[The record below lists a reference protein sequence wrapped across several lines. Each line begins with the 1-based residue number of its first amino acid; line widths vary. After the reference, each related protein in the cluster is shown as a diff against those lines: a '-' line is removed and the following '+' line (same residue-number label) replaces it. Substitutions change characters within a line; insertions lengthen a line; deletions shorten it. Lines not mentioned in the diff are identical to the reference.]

1 MGKIKNTVLSV
12 CGGFIKNW
20 KTPPEGRYMT
30 FKEIA
35 SLSGG
40 GIGVRAITYC
50 VSQMILSVGNSLIGN
65 TIGIDPIPLYIIY
78 VISLLSGFPLTALR
92 ARMIDNTRSMK
103 GKYRP
108 YLITMGIP
116 TMILGVMFTLMPY
129 EHMNLTMKCVTVLLF
144 NIGFQF
150 FYNFYCDSYDSL
162 INVLSP
168 NSIER
173 SDALSVRSI
182 VENLSPS
189 IVGLILPLFAEMITG
204 ERELYDLKIYRI
216 LYPPLVFIGFLISLI
231 VYKNTEE
238 KIVQAKSHY
247 AKIRFADAL
256 REVAKNKYFW
266 VISLAGWMGFLE
278 NSSNKVMEWM
288 YTYQKVCSPLQ
299 YTIIN
304 AIKDN
309 ASFWPN
315 IAGPYFIRKI
325 GKKKILVYTNLFSII
340 LILLMLPIVRNSST
354 PHIIWLLL
362 VVTFLNSFVTALGH
376 LMGPSINA
384 DIRDYQQYVSGERI
398 DGMFAAVGL
407 IGNVITMVTGSVL
420 PIIYDKVG
428 LNEATAKSLGYDGTN
443 VYEVLNDPAYFSS
456 ITSVLVIASVGGAIM
471 NVIPFFFYDLTETKQ
486 KSVVSVLKIRAMFE
500 DYGHNTLSDE
510 LLEEGC
516 KIIENAE
523 KYIGK
528 SPVDLKAAKKSLS
541 ANDYRSAKEENEQIE
556 ISEFIFNE
564 LNKFNTPSGKTSL
577 EYARIIYSA
586 GLDGFLTAE
595 LPAISDI
602 KNMPENTPEE
612 KQLRRATVRLVR
624 DIADAR
630 KTAVRYYP
638 DGIRKYDTEILDRL
652 CNKEN
657 HIEEKIFELSKKMKE
672 AKENGRNDKLAY
684 IREKLEKRKKEKA
697 DIHKQIKIQTKEYS
711 NYRRAAKPY
720 LDAIKT
726 VTQAENYACLDSI
739 KTLYN
744 NISIKQASRHI

>member
-1 MGKIKNTVLSV
+1 MGKIKDTVISV
-12 CGGFIKNW
+12 GTSFKNNW

-50 VSQMILSVGNSLIGN
+50 VSQMILSTGNSLIGN
-65 TIGIDPIPLYIIY
+65 TIGIDPIPLSVIY
-78 VISLLSGFPLTALR
+78 FISILSGFPLTALR
-92 ARMIDNTRSMK
+92 AKMIDNTRSMK

-116 TMILGVMFTLMPY
+116 TTILGMAFTLMPY
-129 EHMNLTMKCVTVLLF
+129 EHMNNTMKCITVLLF

-173 SDALSVRSI
+173 SDALSIRSI

-189 IVGLILPLFAEMITG
+189 IVGIILPLFAEMITG

-247 AKIRFADAL
+247 AKIRFVDAL
-256 REVAKNKYFW
+256 REVSKNKYFW

-278 NSSNKVMEWM
+278 NSSNKILEWM
-288 YTYQKVCSPLQ
+288 YTYQKVCSSLQ

-315 IAGPYFIRKI
+315 IVAPVFIRKI
-325 GKKKILVYTNLFSII
+325 GKKKILVYTNLLSIV

-407 IGNVITMVTGSVL
+407 IGSVITMGTSFVV
-420 PIIYDKVG
+420 PFIYDKVG
-428 LNEATAKSLGYDGTN
+428 LNKTTAEELGYDITN
-443 VYEVLNDPAYFSS
+443 VYEVLNNPEYFSN
-456 ITSVLVIASVGGAIM
+456 IASVLVIASVIGATM
-471 NVIPFFFYDLTETKQ
+471 NVIPLLFYDFTETKQ
-486 KSVVSVLKIRAMFE
+486 KAVISVLKIRAMFE
-500 DYGHNTLSDE
+500 DYGNNTLSDE
-510 LLEEGC
+510 LLSEGC
-516 KIIENAE
+516 EIIKESE
-523 KYIGK
+523 EYIGK
-528 SPVDLKAAKKSLS
+528 SPVDLKYAKKHLDKS
-541 ANDYRSAKEENEQIE
+541 AYRLAKAENEQIE
-556 ISEFIFNE
+556 IARFVYDE
-564 LNKFNTPSGKTSL
+564 LNKFNLPEGKTSL
-577 EYARIIYSA
+577 EYSRIILSA
-586 GLDGFLTAE
+586 GLDGFLNAE
-595 LPAISDI
+595 LPSAADV
-602 KNMPENTPEE
+602 KDMPCKTAED
-612 KQLRRATVRLVR
+612 KQLRRVTINLIR
-624 DIADAR
+624 DLIDAR
-630 KTAVRYYP
+630 KITDKYYKN
-638 DGIRKYDTEILDRL
+638 GIRKYDTAILDRL
-652 CNKEN
+652 YSKEN
-657 HIEEKIFELSKKMKE
+657 RIEQKLLDLSKMMKE
-672 AKENGRNDKLAY
+672 AKENGRNDKLPY
-684 IREKLEKRKKEKA
+684 IREKIEKRREEKA
-697 DIHKQIKIQTKEYS
+697 DIQKQIKAQTKAYS

-720 LDAIKT
+720 IDAVKT
-726 VTQAENYACLDSI
+726 VTQAENYACLDAI
-739 KTLYN
+739 KELYEKR
-744 NISIKQASRHI
+744 I

>member
-1 MGKIKNTVLSV
+1 MGKIKNTVVSV
-12 CGGFIKNW
+12 GRNFKNHW

-50 VSQMILSVGNSLIGN
+50 VSQMILSTSNSLIGN
-65 TIGIDPIPLYIIY
+65 TIGIDPIPLSIIH
-78 VISLLSGFPLTALR
+78 VISILSGFPLTALR

-108 YLITMGIP
+108 YLLTMGIP
-116 TMILGVMFTLMPY
+116 TTVLGIAFTLMPY
-129 EHMNLTMKCVTVLLF
+129 EHMSLMMKCITVLLF

-189 IVGLILPLFAEMITG
+189 IVGIILPLFAQMITG
-204 ERELYDLKIYRI
+204 ERELYDLRIYRI
-216 LYPPLVFIGFLISLI
+216 LYPPLIFIGFLISLI

-238 KIVQAKSHY
+238 RIVQAKSHY

-278 NSSNKVMEWM
+278 NSSNKIMEWM

-304 AIKDN
+304 TIKDN

-315 IAGPYFIRKI
+315 VVAPYFIRKI
-325 GKKKILVYTNLFSII
+325 GKKKILVYTNLFSIV
-340 LILLMLPIVRNSST
+340 LILLMLPIVRNSSA

-362 VVTFLNSFVTALGH
+362 VVTFFNSFVTALGH

-407 IGNVITMVTGSVL
+407 IGSVITMGTSFVI
-420 PIIYDKVG
+420 PAIYKKVG
-428 LNEATAKSLGYDGTN
+428 LNAETAQSLGYDVSN

-456 ITSVLVIASVGGAIM
+456 ITSVLVIASVIGAIM

-486 KSVVSVLKIRAMFE
+486 KSVVRVLKIRAMFE
-500 DYGHNTLSDE
+500 DYGNRTLSDE
-510 LLEEGC
+510 LLAEGC
-516 KIIENAE
+516 EIIREAE
-523 KYIGK
+523 EYIGK
-528 SPVDLKAAKKSLS
+528 SPVDLKYAKKHLQKD
-541 ANDYRSAKEENEQIE
+541 AFELAKAENEQIE
-556 ISEFIFNE
+556 ISQFIFDE
-564 LNKFNTPSGKTSL
+564 LNKFSTPEGRANL
-577 EYARIIYSA
+577 EYAKTIYSA
-586 GLDGFLTAE
+586 GLGGFLNAE
-595 LPAISDI
+595 LPTMADI
-602 KNMPENTPEE
+602 KNMPENTAEE
-612 KQLRRATVRLVR
+612 KQLRRAAVSLAR

-630 KTAVRYYP
+630 KTADKYYP
-638 DGIRKYDTEILDRL
+638 NGIRKYDVSVLDRL
-652 CNKEN
+652 CDKEN
-657 HIEEKIFELSKKMKE
+657 RIETKLLELSKKMKE
-672 AKENGRNDKLAY
+672 AKESGRNDKLPY
-684 IREKLEKRKKEKA
+684 IREKIEKRRKEKA
-697 DIHKQIKIQTKEYS
+697 EVQKQIKAASKEYS

-720 LDAIKT
+720 LDAVKT
-726 VTQAENYACLDSI
+726 VTQAENYGCLDAI
-739 KTLYN
+739 RAFYKERVIN
-744 NISIKQASRHI
+744 VN

>member
-1 MGKIKNTVLSV
+1 MKKTKINLGAILSKFKNH
-12 CGGFIKNW
+12 W
-20 KTPPEGRYMT
+20 KKPPEGRYMT
-30 FKEIA
+30 YKEIL

-50 VSQMILSVGNSLIGN
+50 VSQMILATGNTLIGN

-116 TMILGVMFTLMPY
+116 TTVLGIAFTLMPY
-129 EHMNLTMKCVTVLLF
+129 EYMSLTMKCITVLLF

-173 SDALSVRSI
+173 SDALSIRSI
-182 VENLSPS
+182 IENLSPS
-189 IVGLILPLFAEMITG
+189 IVGIILPLFAQMITG
-204 ERELYDLKIYRI
+204 ERELFDLRIYRI
-216 LYPPLVFIGFLISLI
+216 LYPPLIFVGFLISLV

-256 REVAKNKYFW
+256 KEVAKNKYFW

-278 NSSNKVMEWM
+278 NSSNSIMQWM
-288 YTYQKVCSPLQ
+288 YSYQKVCSPAQ
-299 YTIIN
+299 YSIIST
-304 AIKDN
+304 IKDN

-315 IAGPYFIRKI
+315 VVAPYFIRKI
-325 GKKKILVYTNLFSII
+325 GKKKILVISNLLSIG

-354 PHIIWLLL
+354 PNIIWLLL

-407 IGNVITMVTGSVL
+407 IGNVITMITGSVL

-428 LNEATAKSLGYDGTN
+428 LNEATAQSLGYSGSN
-443 VYEVLNDPAYFSS
+443 VYEVLNDPTYFSNIS
-456 ITSVLVIASVGGAIM
+456 SVLVIASVIGAIM

-486 KSVVSVLKIRAMFE
+486 KSIVNVLKIRAMFE
-500 DYGHNTLSDE
+500 DFGNNALSDD
-510 LLEEGC
+510 LLAEGY
-516 KIIENAE
+516 KIILEAKE
-523 KYIGK
+523 YADKTT
-528 SPVDLKAAKKSLS
+528 VDLKKAKKKLS
-541 ANDYRSAKEENEQIE
+541 KKEYENAKIQNEKVE
-556 ISEFIFNE
+556 IAKFILNE
-564 LNKFNTPSGKTSL
+564 LDRFESVEGKASL
-577 EYARIIYSA
+577 DYAQIIYSE
-586 GLDGFLTAE
+586 GLDGFLDAPIPTMQDVANMKPNTAE
-595 LPAISDI
+595 EKALRKNIISLI
-602 KNMPENTPEE
+602 
-612 KQLRRATVRLVR
+612 R
-624 DIADAR
+624 DLDDAR
-630 KTAVRYYP
+630 KTAAKYFQN
-638 DGIRKYDTEILDRL
+638 GIKEFDTSVIDKLYDEENQLEAKLFDL
-652 CNKEN
+652 AKE
-657 HIEEKIFELSKKMKE
+657 MKT
-672 AKENGRNDKLAY
+672 AKENGENNKFAQ
-684 IREKLEKRKKEKA
+684 IREKSEICRKEKA
-697 DIHKQIKIQTKEYS
+697 EIQKQIKAATKEYS

-726 VTQAENYACLDSI
+726 VTQAENYRCLDSI
-739 KTLYN
+739 EALYKEKVTN
-744 NISIKQASRHI
+744 VE

>member
-1 MGKIKNTVLSV
+1 MGKLKNTVVSATKN
-12 CGGFIKNW
+12 FISGW

-116 TMILGVMFTLMPY
+116 TTVLGMAFTLMPY
-129 EHMNLTMKCVTVLLF
+129 EHMTLTAKCVTVLLF

-173 SDALSVRSI
+173 SDALSIRSI

-204 ERELYDLKIYRI
+204 ERELYDLRIYRI
-216 LYPPLVFIGFLISLI
+216 LYPPLIFIGFLISLI

-247 AKIRFADAL
+247 AKIRFTDAL

-278 NSSNKVMEWM
+278 NSSNNILQCM

-299 YTIIN
+299 YTIIST
-304 AIKDN
+304 IKDN

-315 IAGPYFIRKI
+315 LAGPYFIRKI
-325 GKKKILVYTNLFSII
+325 GKKKILIYTNIFSIF

-362 VVTFLNSFVTALGH
+362 VVTFFNSFVTALGH

-407 IGNVITMVTGSVL
+407 IGNVITMITGSVL
-420 PIIYDKVG
+420 PVIYDKVG
-428 LNEATAKSLGYDGTN
+428 LNQATAKALGYSGDV

-456 ITSVLVIASVGGAIM
+456 ISSVLVIASVVGAIM

-500 DYGHNTLSDE
+500 DYGNKTLSDE
-510 LLEEGC
+510 LLTEGC
-516 KIIENAE
+516 DIIRNAE
-523 KYIGK
+523 KYISK
-528 SPVDLKAAKKSLS
+528 VPVDLKKAKKSLS
-541 ANDYRSAKEENEQIE
+541 KNDYRLLKAENEQIE
-556 ISEFIFNE
+556 ISDFIFDE
-564 LNKFNTPSGKTSL
+564 LNKFSTPDGKASL
-577 EYARIIYSA
+577 EYAKIIYSA
-586 GLDGFLTAE
+586 GLEGFLNAE
-595 LPAISDI
+595 LPTMSDI
-602 KNMPENTPEE
+602 KNMPENTAEE
-612 KQLRRATVRLVR
+612 KQLRRAAVNLVR

-630 KTAVRYYP
+630 KTAAKHYP
-638 DGIRKYDTEILDRL
+638 NGIRKYDTAILDRL
-652 CNKEN
+652 YAKEN
-657 HIEEKIFELSKKMKE
+657 RIEATIFELSKKMKE
-672 AKENGRNDKLAY
+672 AKENKRNDKLPY
-684 IREKLEKRKKEKA
+684 IREKIENRRKEKA
-697 DIHKQIKIQTKEYS
+697 DIQKQIKAETKVYS

-720 LDAIKT
+720 IDAIKT
-726 VTQAENYACLDSI
+726 VTQAENYSCLDAIMCLYEKSI
-739 KTLYN
+739 
-744 NISIKQASRHI
+744 

>member
-1 MGKIKNTVLSV
+1 MGKIKNTVVSV
-12 CGGFIKNW
+12 SKGFVKNW
-20 KTPPEGRYMT
+20 KTPPEGRYMS

-50 VSQMILSVGNSLIGN
+50 VSQMILSTGNTLIGN
-65 TIGIDPIPLYIIY
+65 TIGIDPIPLSIIY
-78 VISLLSGFPLTALR
+78 FISILSGFPLTALR

-116 TMILGVMFTLMPY
+116 TTILGIAFTLMPY
-129 EHMNLTMKCVTVLLF
+129 ENMSLTVKCVTVLLF

-173 SDALSVRSI
+173 SDALSIRSI

-189 IVGLILPLFAEMITG
+189 IVGIILPLFAEMITG

-216 LYPPLVFIGFLISLI
+216 LYPPLVFVGFLISLI

-247 AKIRFADAL
+247 AKIRFTDAL

-278 NSSNKVMEWM
+278 SSANNILQWM
-288 YTYQKVCSPLQ
+288 YTYQKVCSSLQ

-315 IAGPYFIRKI
+315 IVAPFFIRKI
-325 GKKKILVYTNLFSII
+325 GKKKILLYTNLFSIV

-362 VVTFLNSFVTALGH
+362 VVTFFNSFVTALGH

-407 IGNVITMVTGSVL
+407 IGSVITMGTGFVL

-428 LNEATAKSLGYDGTN
+428 LNQATAQALGYDGSN
-443 VYEVLNDPAYFSS
+443 VYEVLNDPSYFSNIS
-456 ITSVLVIASVGGAIM
+456 SVLVMASVLGAIM
-471 NVIPFFFYDLTETKQ
+471 NVVPFFFYDLTETKQ

-500 DYGHNTLSDE
+500 DYGNKTLSDE
-510 LLEEGC
+510 LLIEGC
-516 KIIENAE
+516 EIIRNAE
-523 KYIGK
+523 EYIAK
-528 SPVDLKAAKKSLS
+528 TPVDLKKAKKSL
-541 ANDYRSAKEENEQIE
+541 AKNEYRSTKEENEQIE
-556 ISEFIFNE
+556 ISRFIFDE
-564 LNKFNTPSGKTSL
+564 LNKFSTPDGKASL
-577 EYARIIYSA
+577 EYARIIYSS
-586 GLDGFLTAE
+586 GLDGFLSAD
-595 LPAISDI
+595 LPTMSDI
-602 KNMPENTPEE
+602 KNMPENTAEE
-612 KQLRRATVRLVR
+612 KQLRRAAVSLVR
-624 DIADAR
+624 DINDAR
-630 KTAVRYYP
+630 KTADKYYP
-638 DGIRKYDTEILDRL
+638 NGIRKYDTAILDRL
-652 CNKEN
+652 YEKEN
-657 HIEEKIFELSKKMKE
+657 RIEAKIFELSKKMKE
-672 AKENGRNDKLAY
+672 VKEDGRNDKLPY
-684 IREKLEKRKKEKA
+684 IREKIENRRKEKA
-697 DIHKQIKIQTKEYS
+697 DIQKQIKAETKAYT

-726 VTQAENYACLDSI
+726 VTQAENYACLDAI
-739 KTLYN
+739 KSLCAEKTN
-744 NISIKQASRHI
+744 